1 MTGEKQKIYFKKKV
15 HKFIPSDPVTP
26 LLAIYPKEVIL
37 KQKKKI
43 IQRMLTAVYPQKQK
57 IKIKINVNKSKN
69 SNAQYKG
76 IYEMGYIQCNP

>member
-1 MTGEKQKIYFKKKV
+1 MTGQKQKIYLKKKV

-43 IQRMLTAVYPQKQK
+43 IQRMLTAVYPQKQ
-57 IKIKINVNKSKN
+57 I
-69 SNAQYKG
+69 
-76 IYEMGYIQCNP
+76 